1 MTMRLLVAVVCVA
14 VAVVSARDP
23 QDRLVETKAL
33 PNNIMDTVVNGLV
46 YHFLRTGQGITRA
59 MPEKT
64 AQIPFN
70 AGTEQKQITI
80 KMAGELKNFQQ
91 IRRAG
96 TARLDADNNV
106 LTGKISIDNAEV
118 AMTYTSSFPAAG
130 VAPANSASGQTSMKG
145 QVFCDLTMLV
155 DQDGKPI
162 TITSAKGRVGW
173 HKYGGATGLNGN
185 QYGPTYEAAFQDS
198 LRILLKD
205 MCEKTAFLIAQ
216 NQVLPKLG
224 VE

>member
-14 VAVVSARDP
+14 VAVVSARAP
-23 QDRLVETKAL
+23 QPRLVETKAL
-33 PNNIMDTVVNGLV
+33 PNNIFDTVVNGLV
-46 YHFLRTGQGITRA
+46 YHFMRTGQGITRA

-106 LTGKISIDNAEV
+106 LTGKLSIDNAEV

-130 VAPANSASGQTSMKG
+130 VAPANAASGQTSMKG